1 MVLSIEWQKM
11 NEKVHFLPLVCVCV
25 EGGESSI
32 NSLIA
37 CNLIGWE
44 HKLGRGDNKLPSVN
58 V

>member
-1 MVLSIEWQKM
+1 MSVCE
-11 NEKVHFLPLVCVCV
+11 FCACVCG
-25 EGGESSI
+25 GGESSI